1 MMTRR
6 TAEQRKPLLASS
18 VISGYISGMPKQ
30 RPLPPSKSRP
40 SSSAALAEH
49 RKRLRSRGLQRLE
62 VQVRGEDAPLVR
74 AIVAALTDPGQ
85 ADTRAMLLRQF
96 TPVSRIEISSSA
108 HSPSARSGKASK
120 LFGYG
125 IRTRRVRLKHG
136 CKLSCRRLARAY
148 WELTLRWRKAGD
160 GYRPSAL
167 CPWWMRF

>member
-96 TPVSRIEISSSA
+96 APTPMQSLKDLIASAPLDGIDLDRSRDM
-108 HSPSARSGKASK
+108 G
-120 LFGYG
+120 
-125 IRTRRVRLKHG
+125 
-136 CKLSCRRLARAY
+136 RAV
-148 WELTLRWRKAGD
+148 EL
-160 GYRPSAL
+160 
-167 CPWWMRF
+167 